1 MNLILK
7 TLLLFPFL
15 VFSQLNDET
24 MAFIEGGSYVP
35 LYRNDE
41 NNTKETV
48 GDFYMDKSAVTN
60 SAFSL
65 FLEQFPQWKKE
76 NIKSVFAESN
86 YLSHWENEFEADAPV
101 TNVSWFV
108 AKKYCESQQKRLPTL
123 AEWEYVALA
132 DQNQKDARSEPS
144 HNQYILDWYES
155 PKARS
160 PKKVKSTFKN
170 KWNVFDIH
178 GLIWEW
184 TYDFN
189 SVLISGES
197 RKDVKTDRN
206 LFCGSGSVDANDLM
220 NYAAFIRYA
229 FRGSIKANY
238 CIQNLG
244 FRCVK
249 DLK

>member
-15 VFSQLNDET
+15 VFYQLNDET

-108 AKKYCESQQKRLPTL
+108 AKKYC
-123 AEWEYVALA
+123 
-132 DQNQKDARSEPS
+132 
-144 HNQYILDWYES
+144 
-155 PKARS
+155 
-160 PKKVKSTFKN
+160 
-170 KWNVFDIH
+170 
-178 GLIWEW
+178 
-184 TYDFN
+184 
-189 SVLISGES
+189 
-197 RKDVKTDRN
+197 
-206 LFCGSGSVDANDLM
+206 
-220 NYAAFIRYA
+220 
-229 FRGSIKANY
+229 
-238 CIQNLG
+238 
-244 FRCVK
+244 
-249 DLK
+249 